1 MKTLFLDRLVEPDN
15 VRVLQLPADPR
26 LSLQFLEVWNEMS
39 WEEGASRLRSG
50 HPGVGLG
57 RQSVVGG
64 GGGGGGGVLTV
75 RWDSNTKHAPLNT
88 NGLYKPMHWAQ
99 PTNVTSN

>member
-15 VRVLQLPADPR
+15 VRVLQLPANPR
-26 LSLQFLEVWNEMS
+26 LSLQLLEVWNEMS

-57 RQSVVGG
+57 RQNVVSVVGG
-64 GGGGGGGVLTV
+64 GVLIV
-75 RWDSNTKHAPLNT
+75 RSDNNTKHAPLNT
-88 NGLYKPMHWAQ
+88 SGLSINPCTQLSPA
-99 PTNVTSN
+99 N